1 MLYQEDWPHSCSIS
15 PVSSGAG
22 DGMTLTG
29 RGGLDRKPD
38 AEQDGQA
45 PKSSHQENTLATQ

>member
-1 MLYQEDWPHSCSIS
+1 
-15 PVSSGAG
+15 
-22 DGMTLTG
+22 MTLTG